1 MQPCAESPERRM
13 TNSVFSLLCRRYTT
27 RIMIP
32 RAILIEGHKYRTP
45 GGNIYPSVTTILSKT
60 RNTESIRQWRDDI
73 GHSVADYILQQAGII
88 GTETH
93 QLNEDYLC
101 GRPQYT
107 SKLLARAHHE
117 NFKPYLNKIT
127 NILGTELPLYSDM
140 LGVAGTADCIAAY
153 DGTLS
158 IIDYKTK
165 RTAQQPDW
173 ITDYYIQTTA
183 YGIML
188 EELAGITIRQ
198 GVILVSSEQDTI
210 QEFILDVT
218 PYRVQF
224 LARLEQYN
232 RNL

>member
-1 MQPCAESPERRM
+1 MPP
-13 TNSVFSLLCRRYTT
+13 LHYTC
-27 RIMIP
+27 MIP
-32 RAILIEGHKYRTP
+32 RAVLIEGHKYRTP
-45 GGNIYPSVTTILSKT
+45 GGNVYPSVTTILSKT
-60 RNTESIRQWRDDI
+60 RNTESIRQWRDTV

-93 QLNEDYLC
+93 QLNEDYLR
-101 GRPQYT
+101 GRPPYT
-107 SKLLARAHHE
+107 TKLLARAHHE
-117 NFKPYLNKIT
+117 NFIPYLNKIT

-173 ITDYYIQTTA
+173 ITDYYIQTAA

-210 QEFILDVT
+210 QEFILDVM

-224 LARLEQYN
+224 LERLEQYN
-232 RNL
+232 GNL